1 LAAMEHRVPYDQQ
14 PFRVSDT
21 RCGFFVD
28 VTIVADREYIV
39 RTVTNSDGT
48 VTERVTGHLVET
60 LTNVSDPS
68 KSVTLNVSGPFTVQL
83 RPDGSAVFV
92 DAQGPN
98 VSFFSQASQNRF
110 GVPGI
115 LYSTGRLVRTFD
127 AAVPHPV
134 TSVSL
139 SGNGTDVCAL
149 LR

>member
-1 LAAMEHRVPYDQQ
+1 MRRITLVIGLVLVFSLSTASWAVAAPAANDDAGLAAMEHRVPYDQQ

-68 KSVTLNVSGPFTVQL
+68 KSVTLNV
-83 RPDGSAVFV
+83 
-92 DAQGPN
+92 
-98 VSFFSQASQNRF
+98 
-110 GVPGI
+110 
-115 LYSTGRLVRTFD
+115 
-127 AAVPHPV
+127 
-134 TSVSL
+134 
-139 SGNGTDVCAL
+139 
-149 LR
+149 